1 MDALT
6 NKYCGVGEHEGRH
19 ELHSLQATKNADV
32 AWCPFVYQ
40 SVSIS
45 SVKCSKTLNSCSA
58 LPRNWML
65 ARKEYMEN
73 LGAGEAAAD
82 TQFWTSWIRSVSEGL
97 MCIHFVMR
105 SRNTWTTPV
114 SAPNI

>member
-19 ELHSLQATKNADV
+19 EQHSLQATKNADV

-65 ARKEYMEN
+65 ARSKRTEKSTWKTWELEKLQLTPSSGL
-73 LGAGEAAAD
+73 LGSG
-82 TQFWTSWIRSVSEGL
+82 QSLKGL
-97 MCIHFVMR
+97 CA
-105 SRNTWTTPV
+105 STL
-114 SAPNI
+114 